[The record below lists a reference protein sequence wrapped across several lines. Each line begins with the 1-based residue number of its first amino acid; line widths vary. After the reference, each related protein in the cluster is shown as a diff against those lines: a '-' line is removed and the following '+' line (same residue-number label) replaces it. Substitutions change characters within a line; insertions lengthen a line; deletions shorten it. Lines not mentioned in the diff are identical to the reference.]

1 MSDARR
7 AAWAW
12 RRYVTAARTATDRAV
27 DVRYE
32 QLVTD
37 PEGATAQLAHV
48 LGVDAEQLSAAFSAA
63 HANSVGRWKRDLTAE
78 QLADVEAEAGPLLA
92 ELGYA

>member
-1 MSDARR
+1 VSDARR

-12 RRYVTAARTATDRAV
+12 RRYVTAARAANGRTV
-27 DVRYE
+27 DLRYE

-37 PEGATAQLAHV
+37 PEAATAPLAHA
-48 LGVDAEQLSAAFSAA
+48 LGVDREQLAGAFSAA
-63 HANSVGRWKRDLTAE
+63 HASSVGRWKRDLTAE

-92 ELGYA
+92 ELGYV